1 MSASVTYPCFVSSE
15 QTPEQNV
22 SGGKQPG
29 NFEPGSFNYNQIE
42 IPDSSNRSQDRQPK
56 GNMSATQRS
65 TKSSRYYGQVGVNLD
80 KCVDSRKTMLKASA
94 RWQFL
99 TAGGWSENPWQ
110 ITCQAHSSFSTGC
123 VAIYYSS
130 VYICV

>member
-56 GNMSATQRS
+56 ENMSATQRS
-65 TKSSRYYGQVGVNLD
+65 TKSSRYHGQVGMNLD
-80 KCVDSRKTMLKASA
+80 KCVDSRKTML
-94 RWQFL
+94 
-99 TAGGWSENPWQ
+99 E
-110 ITCQAHSSFSTGC
+110 SFSTLAVFNSRWLVRESMADHLPGTQ
-123 VAIYYSS
+123 
-130 VYICV
+130 